1 MAAARAAADAE
12 DIPDVDEGGR
22 PLTKK
27 ERTARHR
34 AATKER
40 EAVADAHASRM
51 VPEVRRSAVAPQ
63 CPGNQIIF
71 YVRSHPC
78 KIKVNRVDR
87 ASGDPKEHHVT

>member
-1 MAAARAAADAE
+1 MAEDKVAAARAAADAA

-27 ERTARHR
+27 ERTARQR

-51 VPEVRRSAVAPQ
+51 VPEVRRSAVAL
-63 CPGNQIIF
+63 
-71 YVRSHPC
+71 PC
-78 KIKVNRVDR
+78 QWGPDHGSCLKPPLRDQ
-87 ASGDPKEHHVT
+87 SEQS